1 MQTVGRLL
9 ILGMSV
15 TFMLLAYQVDNVTG
29 VFGWVFGT
37 ILAMALLASFANR
50 TGYPGKRGN

>member
-1 MQTVGRLL
+1 METIGRLL

-29 VFGWVFGT
+29 VFGWVFGV
-37 ILAMALLASFANR
+37 ILAMALLASFGNR
-50 TGYPGKRGN
+50 NGYSGKRGD

>member
-1 MQTVGRLL
+1 MEMIGRLL

-37 ILAMALLASFANR
+37 ILAMALLASFAKKK
-50 TGYPGKRGN
+50 GYPGMRGD